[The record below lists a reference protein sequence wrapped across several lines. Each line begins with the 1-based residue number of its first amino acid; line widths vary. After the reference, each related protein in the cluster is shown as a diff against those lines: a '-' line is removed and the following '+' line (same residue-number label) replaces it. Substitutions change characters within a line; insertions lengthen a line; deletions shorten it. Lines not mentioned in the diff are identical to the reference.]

1 MKELS
6 ESDDIWAT
14 IAPGSA
20 ARAQKFLTR
29 QADDSVTASIITC
42 REAYTALSGQWA
54 SLIDEMTLV
63 AGRQLYPRQTEA
75 LAKAQLMADLQ
86 IASQYLYRKTVASG
100 KSVSVRVDTGGS
112 RYLYKKQN
120 KNIRGD

>member
-75 LAKAQLMADLQ
+75 LEQTQLMDDLP
-86 IASQYLYRKTVASG
+86 IAYQQLTGTPRIPSASLPQGLRQEGGLVG
-100 KSVSVRVDTGGS
+100 K
-112 RYLYKKQN
+112 
-120 KNIRGD
+120 

>member
-1 MKELS
+1 M
-6 ESDDIWAT
+6 
-14 IAPGSA
+14 APGSA

-75 LAKAQLMADLQ
+75 LAKAKLMADLP
-86 IASQYLYRKTVASG
+86 IAYQYLTGISRTASG
-100 KSVSVRVDTGGS
+100 IFRHVLTDNATTQAHHGFAGGGGQGPH
-112 RYLYKKQN
+112 KKR
-120 KNIRGD
+120 KRR